1 MFYFATLFVALNLT
15 IHLILI
21 IYLSNKVFLLIIII
35 KNKIKAIS
43 NL

>member
-1 MFYFATLFVALNLT
+1 MFYVATLFVALNLT

-21 IYLSNKVFLLIIII
+21 IYLSNKVFLPTIII